1 MFDGHAVA
9 LSGTGQWK
17 TLNVTAVDTGEVI
30 IEKKFRKKEFNDII
44 THKEYGPY
52 IEALLEKAMVKMM
65 GDPNSFN
72 IDAESYEEVRA
83 LSDEI
88 EVFDPE
94 D

>member
-1 MFDGHAVA
+1 
-9 LSGTGQWK
+9 
-17 TLNVTAVDTGEVI
+17 
-30 IEKKFRKKEFNDII
+30 
-44 THKEYGPY
+44 
-52 IEALLEKAMVKMM
+52 MVKIM

-72 IDAESYEEVRA
+72 IDAESYEEIRA